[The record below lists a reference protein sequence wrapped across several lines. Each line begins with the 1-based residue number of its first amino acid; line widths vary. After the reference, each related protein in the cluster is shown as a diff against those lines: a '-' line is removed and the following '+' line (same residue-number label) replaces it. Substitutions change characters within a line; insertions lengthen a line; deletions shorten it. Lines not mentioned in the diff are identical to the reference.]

1 MPWATPGMP
10 VCPALPSRPTV
21 HSTPTSF
28 LHHPSL
34 AELPYEINIIPVSCR
49 TMRDGSLRV
58 EHIIA
63 VPSESIK
70 RIVVGSQGSAIK
82 HVGTGARLELQ
93 RMWQQKVHLI
103 LTVKAIK

>member
-1 MPWATPGMP
+1 
-10 VCPALPSRPTV
+10 
-21 HSTPTSF
+21 
-28 LHHPSL
+28 
-34 AELPYEINIIPVSCR
+34 
-49 TMRDGSLRV
+49 MRDGSLRV

-82 HVGTGARLELQ
+82 HVGTAARLELQ

-103 LTVKAIK
+103 LTVKATK